1 MNAKAFILLQ
11 LRPGT
16 APLLPSASIKF
27 SPLIQKNYVYLCK
40 LHTLIFYSFFVW
52 LSMQFQVLLQ
62 SFYKIFTLSSVTGLV
77 LDFCEKCCIIYL
89 IINKIIF
96 LYGGLL

>member
-16 APLLPSASIKF
+16 APLL
-27 SPLIQKNYVYLCK
+27 
-40 LHTLIFYSFFVW
+40 FYSFFVW

>member
-27 SPLIQKNYVYLCK
+27 SPLIQKKLC
-40 LHTLIFYSFFVW
+40 
-52 LSMQFQVLLQ
+52 LSMQTAYINILFFFCMVVNAISGIVTIVLQ
-62 SFYKIFTLSSVTGLV
+62 NIY
-77 LDFCEKCCIIYL
+77 IIVS
-89 IINKIIF
+89 NRSCP
-96 LYGGLL
+96 

>member
-52 LSMQFQVLLQ
+52 LSMKSQVLFTIKKARVFASVQIFSRDL
-62 SFYKIFTLSSVTGLV
+62 FCNIVRIHKIPV
-77 LDFCEKCCIIYL
+77 
-89 IINKIIF
+89 
-96 LYGGLL
+96 